1 MAEEGQLS
9 FGISIDDSALKNEA
23 LNVEKAFADI
33 AAKAK
38 AAGVSMDESLSLKG
52 GSNDAIKALN
62 NLKATYNQLSAD
74 IKNSDV
80 GKALKQSLA
89 QGVVAADNFAEAVK
103 KAGDQ
108 SNSNGIPETAS
119 RFNGLN
125 ASIQQ
130 VVRELPSA
138 SMGMNM
144 FFLAISNN
152 LPIVADQIKAIN
164 AANKEAAAQGKA
176 TSSVLSMI
184 GKSLM
189 GWQTL
194 MMVGITLLTMYSGK
208 IIEWVSSLFKGKD
221 ALAATR
227 QAQVQFNDDMKK
239 ASDTYTQTLSSNAA
253 QNISKYQSL
262 SDSYKRLG
270 SNINAQKKFI
280 DANQEAFRELG
291 LSIHDVRAANQAL
304 ISDKAKMIDY
314 FMTTARAAAYQATM
328 VQLMQK
334 QIGLK
339 IKQYNAPN
347 KMDYRD
353 MKAAGV
359 TPTSGQYEQYL
370 KAISAKNVYWAG
382 SANATVKLTPEQQKQ
397 YVAHRADW
405 KADQIEAQKLNKQI
419 QDLGN
424 SAANTNMKLDKL
436 KGSLSYVNSG
446 SGESK
451 SGKTR
456 RSTPTAKDYAS
467 TINSRAKA
475 LAEAYKDLQ
484 DKSVEEE
491 EKAQDA
497 ITAASL
503 SAMKE
508 GTQKEIA
515 QIKQD
520 AKNKQDEI
528 DKSVRDLATKLANT
542 SMKEY
547 LAKSPQNTYK
557 GWLKTDQGQMNISDW
572 ENTITGNGDISG
584 FTKQMQAAILK
595 YRQSINRQI
604 VANQT
609 ETSIKLDKIR
619 QDAINSMNE
628 YLSEYG
634 SYQEKRLSLTE
645 LYNDKIANAANEGE
659 KKILQAQLNEKL
671 QDLDFSEFKKS
682 IDWED
687 VFGNLDILSYSALER
702 LKEKLVTYINKASG
716 EIKPSDLKALTEAIS
731 KIEMAQINVDPFKAL
746 GKAFN
751 ELKSANEEV
760 NKAQEDLNTIL
771 KGGAVETGIYT
782 DETGKLTRATL
793 SQSEAEKKLEEAIKK
808 RGNAQNRASKSIDS
822 IMGGINTFANYF
834 KGLSDNLG
842 NDSLS
847 NDISTFTDTL
857 NSLYSGF
864 KQMKGMFSQGGIFGK
879 IGGGQFGNAAGI
891 IAIWAQL
898 AVKTWATIKRVT
910 EEERQKWLDLS
921 KRNMQIQHQY
931 ELVLL
936 QQDLLNKKA
945 TTIFGT
951 DAYKKAINAVDNY
964 RESLEKLHNTLS
976 TPLNEYGSPEYRSM
990 RGTNNGRGDTGLSDD
1005 ALQNIYKDISSFQY
1019 ASKELKQMYAGLA
1032 NIQVV
1037 SGTKT
1042 SGWWLWKK
1050 VKDTYSSILEVYPQ
1064 LIDNQGK
1071 FNLEYAEQ
1079 VANAAKMSDGY
1090 KAQFQAIIDY
1100 AKQAEEAW
1108 KSVTDWLTDI
1118 FGTLGND
1125 ITNILKDSFM
1135 NGTDAAQKMCD
1146 SVSSMLETL
1155 AQQMVYSFAFQKIF
1169 SDAQKQIEEI
1179 MKNENL
1185 DDKGR
1190 FTSFTDVFKSMSDQ
1204 MIAAVPEAKE
1214 LMEWMKQY
1222 GEAKGLDLFT
1232 NKATSQNTTS
1242 KGFATASQDS
1252 IDELN
1257 GRFTAIQMNSET
1269 VKESIQAMQDDFKV
1283 VRLTVQANRV
1293 DIAEMRNL
1301 ALMSVGH
1308 LEAISKNTHEL
1319 YSMNEKLDKIE
1330 RNTRAL

>member
-339 IKQYNAPN
+339 LKQYNAPN
-347 KMDYRD
+347 KMTTSEMEDVGIKPTKEQF
-353 MKAAGV
+353 KAAYNPWTNKDDIEV
-359 TPTSGQYEQYL
+359 SL
-370 KAISAKNVYWAG
+370 SKS
-382 SANATVKLTPEQQKQ
+382 QQRQ
-397 YVAHRADW
+397 YVAQRADR
-405 KADQIEAQKLNKQI
+405 KADQIEIQKLNKQI
-419 QDLGN
+419 QNLGK
-424 SAANTNMKLDKL
+424 SAVDTNIRLDKL

-451 SGKTR
+451 NGNTR
-456 RSTPTAKDYAS
+456 RSTPTAKDYTS

-503 SAMKE
+503 SGMKE

-528 DKSVRDLATKLANT
+528 DKSVRELATKLAST

-557 GWLKTDQGQMNISDW
+557 GWLKTEQGQMNISDW

-584 FTKQMQAAILK
+584 FTKQMQTAILE
-595 YRQSINRQI
+595 YRKSINQQI

-879 IGGGQFGNAAGI
+879 IGGGQFGNAAGL
-891 IAIWAQL
+891 IAILVQL
-898 AVKTWATIKRVT
+898 AVKTWATIKRVL
-910 EEERQKWLDLS
+910 EEDRQKMLDLS

-1037 SGTKT
+1037 SGTKI

-1050 VKDTYSSILEVYPQ
+1050 VKDTYSSILAVYPQ

-1079 VANAAKMSDGY
+1079 VANAAKMSDEY

-1108 KSVTDWLTDI
+1108 KSVTDWLTDM
-1118 FGTLGND
+1118 FGALGND

-1179 MKNENL
+1179 MKNEKL

-1204 MIAAVPEAKE
+1204 MIAAVPEAKK

>member
-38 AAGVSMDESLSLKG
+38 AAGVSMDESLSLKNG
-52 GSNDAIKALN
+52 TDDAIKALN

-74 IKNSDV
+74 IKNSDA

-89 QGVVAADNFAEAVK
+89 QGVVAADNFSEAVR

-108 SNSNGIPETAS
+108 SNSNGIPETAN
-119 RFNGLN
+119 RFNCLN

-164 AANKEAAAQGKA
+164 AANKEAAAQGQA
-176 TSSVLSMI
+176 TSSVWSMI

-227 QAQVQFNDDMKK
+227 QAQVQFNEDMKK

-270 SNINAQKKFI
+270 SNISAQKKFI

-291 LSIHDVRAANQAL
+291 LSIHNVRTANQAL

-347 KMDYRD
+347 QMTLSEMAGYGI
-353 MKAAGV
+353 KATKEQGYGNRNLSMLNMMTRKV
-359 TPTSGQYEQYL
+359 T
-370 KAISAKNVYWAG
+370 
-382 SANATVKLTPEQQKQ
+382 LTPEQQKQ
-397 YVAHRADW
+397 YVAQRADW

-419 QDLGN
+419 QNLGN

-446 SGESK
+446 GGESK
-451 SGKTR
+451 SGNTR

-484 DKSVEEE
+484 DKSIEEE

-503 SAMKE
+503 SGMKQ

-528 DKSVRDLATKLANT
+528 DKSVRELATKLANT

-584 FTKQMQAAILK
+584 FTKQLQTAILK
-595 YRQSINRQI
+595 YRQSINQQI

-609 ETSIKLDKIR
+609 ETNIKLNRAYQEDV
-619 QDAINSMNE
+619 DAMNK

-634 SYQEKRLSLTE
+634 TYQEKRKAIQDLYKAKINNTTTEGDRKTLTAQMEKEISTIDIEANKKTAAISKLFDDMKDKAVADMEAIAGQGEKALAFLQSGQWDVKKGLEFGMTEETFNTLRRSPAE
-645 LYNDKIANAANEGE
+645 LDKIREAINKVRESAEQAKAPFAQMADGLKKIFSANGNTSAINKGLEQIQSGFTKASSSVSFFTDALSSLGDSFGNSGMKKVANGLNDAVSAVGSTLKGAMTGAAIGGPVGAIAGAAVGLGTSIAKIFAGIRDAKKEANIQELQKQVDTLTKSYDTLGRAVNKAFSSDASNLINQQNKMLEQQKVLIQNQIKEEEDKKKTDQSRIDQWQQQIEQIDKTIQDNKDKAIDAIFGEDIKSAIEGFANAWTDAW
-659 KKILQAQLNEKL
+659 AQGKNTTQSAK
-671 QDLDFSEFKKS
+671 DYVKS
-682 IDWED
+682 M
-687 VFGNLDILSYSALER
+687 V
-702 LKEKLVTYINKASG
+702 KAMV
-716 EIKPSDLKALTEAIS
+716 TEAI
-731 KIEMAQINVDPFKAL
+731 KA
-746 GKAFN
+746 A
-751 ELKSANEEV
+751 SS
-760 NKAQEDLNTIL
+760 DDI
-771 KGGAVETGIYT
+771 
-782 DETGKLTRATL
+782 
-793 SQSEAEKKLEEAIKK
+793 KKL
-808 RGNAQNRASKSIDS
+808 R
-822 IMGGINTFANYF
+822 
-834 KGLSDNLG
+834 
-842 NDSLS
+842 
-847 NDISTFTDTL
+847 DTL
-857 NSLYSGF
+857 QSFWSDEYISLD
-864 KQMKGMFSQGGIFGK
+864 
-879 IGGGQFGNAAGI
+879 
-891 IAIWAQL
+891 
-898 AVKTWATIKRVT
+898 
-910 EEERQKWLDLS
+910 EQK
-921 KRNMQIQHQY
+921 
-931 ELVLL
+931 VL
-936 QQDLLNKKA
+936 
-945 TTIFGT
+945 
-951 DAYKKAINAVDNY
+951 
-964 RESLEKLHNTLS
+964 
-976 TPLNEYGSPEYRSM
+976 
-990 RGTNNGRGDTGLSDD
+990 
-1005 ALQNIYKDISSFQY
+1005 
-1019 ASKELKQMYAGLA
+1019 
-1032 NIQVV
+1032 
-1037 SGTKT
+1037 
-1042 SGWWLWKK
+1042 
-1050 VKDTYSSILEVYPQ
+1050 
-1064 LIDNQGK
+1064 
-1071 FNLEYAEQ
+1071 
-1079 VANAAKMSDGY
+1079 
-1090 KAQFQAIIDY
+1090 
-1100 AKQAEEAW
+1100 
-1108 KSVTDWLTDI
+1108 
-1118 FGTLGND
+1118 
-1125 ITNILKDSFM
+1125 
-1135 NGTDAAQKMCD
+1135 
-1146 SVSSMLETL
+1146 
-1155 AQQMVYSFAFQKIF
+1155 
-1169 SDAQKQIEEI
+1169 
-1179 MKNENL
+1179 
-1185 DDKGR
+1185 
-1190 FTSFTDVFKSMSDQ
+1190 DQ
-1204 MIAAVPEAKE
+1204 MATDLDNKMQNKYSWAKDYFQDNE
-1214 LMEWMKQY
+1214 
-1222 GEAKGLDLFT
+1222 
-1232 NKATSQNTTS
+1232 ATSQNTTS

-1269 VKESIQAMQDDFKV
+1269 IKDSILSMQDDFKAIRV
-1283 VRLTVQANRV
+1283 TVQANRS
-1293 DIAEMRNL
+1293 DFSEMRNL
-1301 ALMSVGH
+1301 ALLSVGH

>member
-38 AAGVSMDESLSLKG
+38 AAGVSMDESLSLENG
-52 GSNDAIKALN
+52 TDDAIKALN
-62 NLKATYNQLSAD
+62 NLKATYNRLSAD
-74 IKNSDV
+74 IKNSDA

-89 QGVVAADNFAEAVK
+89 QGVVAAENFSEAVR
-103 KAGDQ
+103 KAGAQ
-108 SNSNGIPETAS
+108 SNSNGIPETAG
-119 RFNGLN
+119 RFNSLN

-164 AANKEAAAQGKA
+164 AANKEAAAQGQA
-176 TSSVLSMI
+176 TSSVWSMI

-208 IIEWVSSLFKGKD
+208 IIEWVSNLFKGKD
-221 ALAATR
+221 ALATTR
-227 QAQVQFNDDMKK
+227 QAQVQFNEDMKK

-262 SDSYKRLG
+262 SESYKRLG
-270 SNINAQKKFI
+270 NNISAQKKFI

-291 LSIHDVRAANQAL
+291 LSIHDVRTANLAL

-339 IKQYNAPN
+339 LKQYNAPN
-347 KMDYRD
+347 KMNYRD

-419 QDLGN
+419 RDLGN

-451 SGKTR
+451 SGNTG
-456 RSTPTAKDYAS
+456 RSTSTTKDYAS

-503 SAMKE
+503 SGMKE

-528 DKSVRDLATKLANT
+528 DKSVRELATKLAST

-584 FTKQMQAAILK
+584 FTKQMQTAILK
-595 YRQSINRQI
+595 YRQHINRQI

-609 ETSIKLDKIR
+609 ETSIKLNRAYQEDV
-619 QDAINSMNE
+619 DAMNK

-634 SYQEKRLSLTE
+634 TYQEKRKAIQDLYKVKINNTTTEGDQKTLTAQMEKEISTLDIEANKKTAAISKLFDDMKDKAVADMEAIADQGEKALAFLQSGQWDVKKGLEFGMTEETFNTLRRSPAE
-645 LYNDKIANAANEGE
+645 LDKIREAINKVREAAEQAKTPFAQMSDGLKKIFSANGNTSAFNKGLEQIQIGFSKASSSVSFFTDALSSLGDSFGNSGMKKVAKGLNDAVSAVGSTLEGAMAGAAIGGPVGAIAGAAVGLGTSIAKIFAGIHDAKKEANIQELQKQVDALTKSYDTLSRAVNKAFSSDASNLINQQNKMLEQQKVLIQNQIREEEDKKKTDQSRIDQWQQQIEQIDKTIQDNKDKAIDAIFGEDIKSAIEGFANAWTDAW
-659 KKILQAQLNEKL
+659 AQGKNTTQSAK
-671 QDLDFSEFKKS
+671 DYVKS
-682 IDWED
+682 M
-687 VFGNLDILSYSALER
+687 V
-702 LKEKLVTYINKASG
+702 KAMV
-716 EIKPSDLKALTEAIS
+716 TEAI
-731 KIEMAQINVDPFKAL
+731 KA
-746 GKAFN
+746 A
-751 ELKSANEEV
+751 SS
-760 NKAQEDLNTIL
+760 D
-771 KGGAVETGIYT
+771 
-782 DETGKLTRATL
+782 DM
-793 SQSEAEKKLEEAIKK
+793 KKLRDTLQSFWSDEYI
-808 RGNAQNRASKSIDS
+808 SID
-822 IMGGINTFANYF
+822 
-834 KGLSDNLG
+834 
-842 NDSLS
+842 
-847 NDISTFTDTL
+847 
-857 NSLYSGF
+857 
-864 KQMKGMFSQGGIFGK
+864 
-879 IGGGQFGNAAGI
+879 
-891 IAIWAQL
+891 
-898 AVKTWATIKRVT
+898 
-910 EEERQKWLDLS
+910 EQK
-921 KRNMQIQHQY
+921 
-931 ELVLL
+931 VL
-936 QQDLLNKKA
+936 
-945 TTIFGT
+945 
-951 DAYKKAINAVDNY
+951 
-964 RESLEKLHNTLS
+964 
-976 TPLNEYGSPEYRSM
+976 
-990 RGTNNGRGDTGLSDD
+990 
-1005 ALQNIYKDISSFQY
+1005 
-1019 ASKELKQMYAGLA
+1019 
-1032 NIQVV
+1032 
-1037 SGTKT
+1037 
-1042 SGWWLWKK
+1042 
-1050 VKDTYSSILEVYPQ
+1050 
-1064 LIDNQGK
+1064 
-1071 FNLEYAEQ
+1071 
-1079 VANAAKMSDGY
+1079 
-1090 KAQFQAIIDY
+1090 
-1100 AKQAEEAW
+1100 
-1108 KSVTDWLTDI
+1108 
-1118 FGTLGND
+1118 
-1125 ITNILKDSFM
+1125 
-1135 NGTDAAQKMCD
+1135 
-1146 SVSSMLETL
+1146 
-1155 AQQMVYSFAFQKIF
+1155 
-1169 SDAQKQIEEI
+1169 
-1179 MKNENL
+1179 
-1185 DDKGR
+1185 
-1190 FTSFTDVFKSMSDQ
+1190 DQ
-1204 MIAAVPEAKE
+1204 MATDLDNKMQNKYSWAKDYFQDNDE
-1214 LMEWMKQY
+1214 S
-1222 GEAKGLDLFT
+1222 
-1232 NKATSQNTTS
+1232 TSQNTTS

-1269 VKESIQAMQDDFKV
+1269 IKDSILSMQDDFKAIRV
-1283 VRLTVQANRV
+1283 TVQANRA
-1293 DIAEMRNL
+1293 DFSEMRNL
-1301 ALMSVGH
+1301 ALLSVGH